1 MFKKELK
8 MSSNLSNIAI
18 LIPAFNPNSNLVDL
32 ILALSKFQWKEIVII
47 NDGSSE
53 KSKHYFERLAN
64 INQINIINHSRNEGK
79 GSALKTGIKYLSNT
93 NKNLDGLITADSD
106 GQHLLED
113 ILKIAYSSINREND
127 VIFGVRSF
135 KENTPLRSKFG
146 NNLTKYLIY
155 LFNGISIDDTQTGLR
170 YLPSSIFENLLQ
182 LPGKKYE
189 YELECLFAIR
199 SLGYNITQIQIKTVY
214 IDDNSGSHFRPII
227 DSARIYLVFIKFS
240 FSSLLSFGLDI
251 ALFAFFLS
259 VLDSVFDAT
268 LIARIISGIFNFT
281 INRNFVFKVVQK
293 NTIWKEIIGYVVL
306 WAFLAVTSGLI
317 VSSSQELTAHLIIPF
332 KILIDMLLFIIA
344 FYIQKTYI
352 FNNKYM

>member
-1 MFKKELK
+1 M
-8 MSSNLSNIAI
+8 
-18 LIPAFNPNSNLVDL
+18 
-32 ILALSKFQWKEIVII
+32 
-47 NDGSSE
+47 
-53 KSKHYFERLAN
+53 
-64 INQINIINHSRNEGK
+64 
-79 GSALKTGIKYLSNT
+79 
-93 NKNLDGLITADSD
+93 
-106 GQHLLED
+106 LLED